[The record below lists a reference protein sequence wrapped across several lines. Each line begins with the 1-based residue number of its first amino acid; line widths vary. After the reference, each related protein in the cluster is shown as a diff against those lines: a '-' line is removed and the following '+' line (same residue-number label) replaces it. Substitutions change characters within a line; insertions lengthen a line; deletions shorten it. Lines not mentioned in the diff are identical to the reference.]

1 MTVHQLPA
9 EIGMFARYFGE
20 LVERLDPAGGWY
32 AIFLWRDPEGMRAC
46 LDGSEIP
53 PWDVVESLLHD
64 LPARDAAESARAAG
78 LHAAAAAAHDR
89 LPGGRERLAER
100 VEFMSRERL
109 RAQGRAEELLRLLA
123 GCAQGSAE
131 AERLTHELAWT
142 RDDHRRAVRRLTEL
156 NARLGDFA
164 ASGPG
169 PGPGNGPGPAAPGP
183 AGPGPAGPGRGPAY
197 GPGQDSAAAYGPASA
212 YGPGGGSAPGDG
224 PGPGPGQ
231 GAAPGPG
238 RGPAPAYG
246 PGPGDGSGPAS
257 AYGPGPGDGPGPGPG
272 QVPGPGDGPGQV
284 TDPWDGS
291 GPAPAYGPAS
301 AYGPGGGSAPGDGP
315 RAAPAYGPGPGDGPV
330 SAHRPGPERGPR
342 PADAVAGRQSPEP
355 RPPQDA
361 APPAHVPQGDG
372 KKRGAGKKR
381 RPRGGA
387 RFAGME
393 DAGDDA
399 VAVPLLPVAGDVPRG
414 ARYGGAA
421 AAEAAPEA
429 LPVPEGAYRAAR
441 DTVAALGRLRAE
453 GRGGEAHALI
463 CEAAARPAAW
473 LPALADELNR
483 SGPAADWATLL
494 WEVAS
499 QPALRLAAAAEAL
512 VAAGRGDDGGQLLRQ
527 GVFRSADEIADAVLT
542 LEEAGTPHRART
554 LLAAFVQ
561 VRTAADT
568 AACVARDPAR
578 LVPMLLDAAR
588 DVSPARERDVVH
600 ALRVA
605 GHLRG

>member
-9 EIGMFARYFGE
+9 EIGTFARYLGE

-32 AIFLWRDPEGMRAC
+32 AIFLRRDPEGMRAC

-53 PWDVVESLLHD
+53 PWDVVESLLYD
-64 LPARDAAESARAAG
+64 LPAQHAAESARAAG

-89 LPGGRERLAER
+89 LPGGHERLEER
-100 VEFMSRERL
+100 VEFMRRERL
-109 RAQGRAEELLRLLA
+109 RAQGRAEELLRLLP
-123 GCAQGSAE
+123 GCGQGSAE

-142 RDDHRRAVRRLTEL
+142 RDDHTRAVRRLAEL
-156 NARLGDFA
+156 DSRLADFVPRGNGSAYDPARRPA
-164 ASGPG
+164 AS
-169 PGPGNGPGPAAPGP
+169 
-183 AGPGPAGPGRGPAY
+183 
-197 GPGQDSAAAYGPASA
+197 
-212 YGPGGGSAPGDG
+212 
-224 PGPGPGQ
+224 
-231 GAAPGPG
+231 
-238 RGPAPAYG
+238 
-246 PGPGDGSGPAS
+246 
-257 AYGPGPGDGPGPGPG
+257 
-272 QVPGPGDGPGQV
+272 
-284 TDPWDGS
+284 
-291 GPAPAYGPAS
+291 
-301 AYGPGGGSAPGDGP
+301 
-315 RAAPAYGPGPGDGPV
+315 
-330 SAHRPGPERGPR
+330 
-342 PADAVAGRQSPEP
+342 ADAGTRSGEPQPPE
-355 RPPQDA
+355 A
-361 APPAHVPQGDG
+361 PQGDG
-372 KKRGAGKKR
+372 KRRGAGKKR
-381 RPRGGA
+381 RARGGA

-421 AAEAAPEA
+421 AEAVPEA
-429 LPVPEGAYRAAR
+429 PPVPEGAYLAAR

-561 VRTAADT
+561 VRTAADA
-568 AACVARDPAR
+568 AACATRDPGR

-588 DVSPARERDVVH
+588 GVSPARERDVVH

>member
-9 EIGMFARYFGE
+9 EIGMFAWYFGQ

-32 AIFLWRDPEGMRAC
+32 AIFQRRDPEGVRAC

-64 LPARDAAESARAAG
+64 LPVRDAAESERAAG

-89 LPGGRERLAER
+89 LPGGRERLEER
-100 VEFMSRERL
+100 AEFMRGERL
-109 RAQGRAEELLRLLA
+109 RAQSRAEELLRLLP

-142 RDDHRRAVRRLTEL
+142 RDDHTRAVRRLAEL
-156 NARLGDFA
+156 DARLGAFA
-164 ASGPG
+164 P
-169 PGPGNGPGPAAPGP
+169 N
-183 AGPGPAGPGRGPAY
+183 
-197 GPGQDSAAAYGPASA
+197 
-212 YGPGGGSAPGDG
+212 
-224 PGPGPGQ
+224 
-231 GAAPGPG
+231 
-238 RGPAPAYG
+238 
-246 PGPGDGSGPAS
+246 GSGPARDPERRPVES
-257 AYGPGPGDGPGPGPG
+257 AGAVSRTEERQP
-272 QVPGPGDGPGQV
+272 
-284 TDPWDGS
+284 
-291 GPAPAYGPAS
+291 
-301 AYGPGGGSAPGDGP
+301 P
-315 RAAPAYGPGPGDGPV
+315 RA
-330 SAHRPGPERGPR
+330 
-342 PADAVAGRQSPEP
+342 
-355 RPPQDA
+355 PQA
-361 APPAHVPQGDG
+361 EG
-372 KKRGAGKKR
+372 KRRGAGKKR
-381 RPRGGA
+381 RARGGA

-393 DAGDDA
+393 DAGEEA
-399 VAVPLLPVAGDVPRG
+399 VAVPLLPVAEDVPRG

-421 AAEAAPEA
+421 TEAVPEA
-429 LPVPEGAYRAAR
+429 PPVPEGAYRAAR

-453 GRGGEAHALI
+453 GRGGDAHAVI

-483 SGPAADWATLL
+483 SGAAADWATLL

-527 GVFRSADEIADAVLT
+527 GSFRSADEIADAVLT
-542 LEEAGTPHRART
+542 LEEAGTPDRART

-561 VRTAADT
+561 VRSAADT
-568 AACVARDPAR
+568 ADCAVRDPAR

-588 DVSPARERDVVH
+588 EVSPARERDVVH